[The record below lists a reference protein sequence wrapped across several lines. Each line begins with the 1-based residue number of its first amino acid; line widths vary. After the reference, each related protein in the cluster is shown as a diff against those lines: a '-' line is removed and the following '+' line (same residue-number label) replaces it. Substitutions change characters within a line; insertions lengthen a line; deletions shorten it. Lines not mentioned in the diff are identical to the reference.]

1 MCVSEEHFVFCVYLW
16 LQWVLTF
23 IQSAKF
29 VYFGVNYKPVFI
41 LYSGS
46 GNYAHLYWIWCTLNG
61 WLFTWR
67 NFLSSLL
74 FLQDGIGDANDI
86 WQVQVPGAREGE
98 DVLAVR
104 SKVKLIHYHVKCALH
119 SHDKKLP
126 KWCVS
131 LMSC

>member
-1 MCVSEEHFVFCVYLW
+1 MCVSKEHFVFCVYLW

-29 VYFGVNYKPVFI
+29 LYFGVNYKPVFI

-46 GNYAHLYWIWCTLNG
+46 GNYAHLYWIWTDDYSHEGTFNLN
-61 WLFTWR
+61 
-67 NFLSSLL
+67 SLL

-98 DVLAVR
+98 EVLAVR

>member
-1 MCVSEEHFVFCVYLW
+1 MYFERMIIHMKEH
-16 LQWVLTF
+16 
-23 IQSAKF
+23 
-29 VYFGVNYKPVFI
+29 
-41 LYSGS
+41 
-46 GNYAHLYWIWCTLNG
+46 
-61 WLFTWR
+61 
-67 NFLSSLL
+67 LSSLL

-98 DVLAVR
+98 EVLAVR